1 MSRLQAAVIGVGFVG
16 RAHVEALRRLGVPVV
31 GLLGS
36 SPERSEATRAA
47 LGLPRAYHSLEELCS
62 DHEVEVVHVCTPNH
76 LHFEEASALLRA
88 GKPVMCEKPVA
99 MNTQE
104 SSALIELARLAPSV
118 GLSQPWRF
126 VIVEDEARRTAIRE
140 NFQACNAAALA
151 AQSGERASLY
161 ARLKLAG
168 LEEAPGH
175 LAVFA
180 DRSTAQ
186 GHGLGRHTM
195 PEMIEYSAVTAVH
208 TVWLAARAQGIGM
221 GWVSIL
227 DPQAVA
233 VLLHVPL
240 DWKFIGYFCL
250 GYPQADDTTP
260 ELEQSGWECR
270 RLPSSV
276 IIRR

>member
-1 MSRLQAAVIGVGFVG
+1 MPKTSIAFDDAFRARLRDLLVWRRDVRRFRREPLPSGT
-16 RAHVEALRRLGVPVV
+16 VE
-31 GLLGS
+31 
-36 SPERSEATRAA
+36 
-47 LGLPRAYHSLEELCS
+47 SL
-62 DHEVEVVHVCTPNH
+62 
-76 LHFEEASALLRA
+76 F
-88 GKPVMCEKPVA
+88 
-99 MNTQE
+99 
-104 SSALIELARLAPSV
+104 ELACLAPSV

-126 VIVEDEARRTAIRE
+126 VIVDDEAVRAAIRR
-140 NFQACNAAALA
+140 NFATCNAAALE
-151 AQSGERASLY
+151 AQSRERAGRY

-168 LEEAPGH
+168 LEEAPCH
-175 LAVFA
+175 FAVFA
-180 DRSTAQ
+180 DRGTGQ

-208 TVWLAARAQGIGM
+208 TIWLAARAQGIGM

-233 VLLHVPL
+233 TLLQVPAE
-240 DWKFIGYFCL
+240 WKFIGYFCL

-260 ELEQSGWECR
+260 ELEQSGWERR